1 VSDPQRGAAG
11 SGVSGVVE
19 ELRRR
24 LDALPESRWTW
35 RAFLATYLRTTVA
48 VGRAITDGRFEDPG
62 WVDRWDVA
70 FAGLYLDAFDAAL
83 AGDPLPGAWRP
94 SFEAPDDVR
103 PVRRVLLGINAHIN
117 YDLPQAL
124 LEVIDDGEF
133 GNPELMARR
142 RRDHER
148 IDGVLAARVGAED
161 DELGPG
167 STVDRLLAPLNH
179 LATRRFLAEARR
191 KVWHNTCELQAARLR
206 GDEQYRTRLAEL
218 ELLCAAKVVDLLE
231 PGPVVLRLAVRGF
244 GVRLSAPG

>member
-1 VSDPQRGAAG
+1 MSGASPGAAG
-11 SGVSGVVE
+11 SGVVGVVE
-19 ELRRR
+19 QLRRR

-35 RAFLATYLRTTVA
+35 RPFLATYLRTTVA
-48 VGRAITDGRFEDPG
+48 VGRAVADGRFEDPE

-83 AGDPLPGAWRP
+83 AGDAVPGAWRP
-94 SFEAPDDVR
+94 SFEAPREVR

-124 LEVIDDGEF
+124 LAVIGDGDFED
-133 GNPELMARR
+133 PVVMASR

-148 IDGVLAARVGAED
+148 IDGVLAARVRAED
-161 DELGPG
+161 DELGPE
-167 STVDRLLAPLNH
+167 STADRLLAPLNH

-191 KVWHNTCELQAARLR
+191 KVWHNTFELHAARLL
-206 GDEQYRTRLAEL
+206 GEEEYRTRLAEL
-218 ELLCAAKVVDLLE
+218 ELLCAAKVADLLE

-244 GVRLSAPG
+244 GVTLPPPR